1 VDFVADD
8 EEIWARWDQR
18 EVRLFNQRW
27 EQIQIH
33 RRLEPGQFSRALG
46 IGGGQGTLKANLD
59 YWLQRASAMGS
70 DCRRWAHGL
79 VEKRGIEALRSL
91 MGLASLSQ
99 RHSFRAINQ
108 ACARAAA
115 KAAWRLRDVRALL
128 DSCEAQTQL
137 AFAQQHPLIRPLSEY
152 GVFIKSQ
159 SL

>member
-1 VDFVADD
+1 
-8 EEIWARWDQR
+8 
-18 EVRLFNQRW
+18 
-27 EQIQIH
+27 
-33 RRLEPGQFSRALG
+33 
-46 IGGGQGTLKANLD
+46 
-59 YWLQRASAMGS
+59 
-70 DCRRWAHGL
+70 
-79 VEKRGIEALRSL
+79 